1 MMSMSRLKGWT
12 LGMGLFCSAGLA
24 LAQQAEVPEGYRVAQ
39 QVLVGDGSV
48 LEVLEDLRITPQ
60 LHADSWGSGL
70 DVDAFAEPGEDP
82 PVAPLGAQARWVS
95 DSGEVLAEK
104 SLGYPMATVEKAP
117 LNGLPS
123 PAFFLTIDQT
133 APMGSYSGP
142 ASEVLMPEQRQLDPV
157 LCQGENG
164 ERLPLILAQTGKAAW
179 QIVPAR
185 DGGTESIQQVSSA
198 SSAQNEEFITT
209 YRTFRFVDGQW
220 TEASRQQAGYWD
232 TESDFPDPSLF
243 P

>member
-1 MMSMSRLKGWT
+1 MGMSGFKGWVVGWGL
-12 LGMGLFCSAGLA
+12 LGCCTLA
-24 LAQQAEVPEGYRVAQ
+24 LAQTAEVPQGYRVAQ

-60 LHADSWGSGL
+60 LHADSWGNGL
-70 DVDAFAEPGEDP
+70 DADSLADSADEPP
-82 PVAPLGAQARWVS
+82 AAPLEAQARLVS
-95 DSGEVLAEK
+95 DGGEVVAQK

-142 ASEVLMPEQRQLDPV
+142 ATELLMPEQSQLDPV
-157 LCQGENG
+157 LCQGESG
-164 ERLPLILAQTGKAAW
+164 EKQPLVFAQTGKAAW
-179 QIVPAR
+179 QIVPSV
-185 DGGTESIQQVSSA
+185 GGATESIQQVSSA
-198 SSAQNEEFITT
+198 SSMDNEEFVTT
-209 YRTFRFVDGQW
+209 YRTFRYADGQW
-220 TEASRQQAGYWD
+220 TVATRQQAGYWD
-232 TESDFPDPSLF
+232 IESEFPEPALF